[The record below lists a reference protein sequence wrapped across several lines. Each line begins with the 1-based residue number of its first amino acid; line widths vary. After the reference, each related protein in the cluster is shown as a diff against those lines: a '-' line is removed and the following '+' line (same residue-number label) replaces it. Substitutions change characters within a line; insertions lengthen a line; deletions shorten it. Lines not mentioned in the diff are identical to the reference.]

1 MQVGVEL
8 WDIDTHHCRVSEAS
22 IHVGQVA
29 LNLKRKEPSVRD
41 IRLDVEMACG
51 GARGGIGA

>member
-29 LNLKRKEPSVRD
+29 LNLKRKESTVRD
-41 IRLDVEMACG
+41 IRLDVEVASG
-51 GARGGIGA
+51 GAREGIGS